1 MSVREQA
8 RWARSRTGSGPG
20 PAAGEAP
27 GGMSQHRY
35 PGLRRRRMEATMLN
49 RTACSEEW
57 NTHERHDRGRT
68 VTRDAAQASVPARV
82 AVPGQVR
89 LLLIEDDDGDAV
101 LVQEYLA
108 EASAPVAL
116 DRVRSLTEA
125 KPLLGAMACVLL
137 DLDLPDAHQLQGVH
151 WLQENV
157 PHVAVVVLTGLA
169 DEHLGAEAVRA
180 GAQDYLVK
188 DQVDGE
194 LLNRVIRYAV
204 ERRRFEEMQ
213 QQLREAQIY
222 ARENA
227 RLERGL
233 LPSPLLSDSRVT
245 VASRYRPGGGQM
257 LVGGDFFDLVEAASG
272 WIHLVIGDV
281 CGRGPE
287 EAALGVCLRVAWR
300 TMVL

>member
-1 MSVREQA
+1 M
-8 RWARSRTGSGPG
+8 
-20 PAAGEAP
+20 
-27 GGMSQHRY
+27 
-35 PGLRRRRMEATMLN
+35 
-49 RTACSEEW
+49 
-57 NTHERHDRGRT
+57 
-68 VTRDAAQASVPARV
+68 TRDAAQARAPAPA
-82 AVPGQVR
+82 AVPGQVQV
-89 LLLIEDDDGDAV
+89 LLIEDDDGDAL
-101 LVQEYLA
+101 LVQEYLV
-108 EASAPVAL
+108 EAGAPVAL
-116 DRVRSLTEA
+116 DRVRSITEA
-125 KPLLGAMACVLL
+125 RPLLPAAACVLL
-137 DLDLPDAHQLQGVH
+137 DLDLPDAHQLQGLH

-157 PHVAVVVLTGLA
+157 PQVAVVVLTGLA

-188 DQVDGE
+188 GQVDGA

-213 QQLREAQIY
+213 QQLRVAQIY

-233 LPSPLLSDSRVT
+233 LPSPLLSDSRLT
-245 VASRYRPGGGQM
+245 VAMRYRPGGGQM
-257 LVGGDFFDLVEAASG
+257 LVGGDFFDVVEAADG

-300 TMVL
+300 TMVLAGRIGRASCRERV